1 MTQKT
6 IGLLIRPG
14 AGTDADREELDQL
27 ARQLRDE
34 LNQLNEISAE
44 LATGG
49 ELPKGAKGEPLA
61 IGAILV
67 KIAEAGGITGL
78 ITVLGSWLSRDE
90 RRTVTLQIGEN
101 KLEVTGI
108 SGAEQARLI
117 QWFQTQTGLRIEA

>member
-1 MTQKT
+1 MAQKT
-6 IGLLIRPG
+6 IGLLIRLG
-14 AGTDADREELDQL
+14 AGTDADSEELDQL

-34 LNQLNEISAE
+34 LNQLNEVSAE

-67 KIAEAGGITGL
+67 KIAKAGGITGL
-78 ITVLGSWLSRDE
+78 LTILGSWLSRDE

-117 QWFQTQTGLRIEA
+117 QWFQTQAGLRIEA

>member
-1 MTQKT
+1 MTKKT

-108 SGAEQARLI
+108 SEAEQARLI